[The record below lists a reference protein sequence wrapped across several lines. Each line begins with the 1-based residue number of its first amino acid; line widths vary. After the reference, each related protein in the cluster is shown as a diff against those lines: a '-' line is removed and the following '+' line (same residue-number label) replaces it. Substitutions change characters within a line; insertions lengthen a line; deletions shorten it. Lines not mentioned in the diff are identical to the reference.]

1 MIIIYFNLWLSSN
14 YLYTSQTFTSFGASW
29 QLFFTFLNLINDQ
42 PYRRVNLSRPLIVLV
57 TPVYGNT
64 GTLYLRQA
72 SLIFPENMMTGRYN
86 LFLYEGSWYH
96 PITPLLFQKSWWIL
110 GFYRS
115 LTVAVLFTVMMR
127 LKHKTS
133 WFRDGNLTDYVSL
146 RESRFSQFESHHYH
160 ELCMC

>member
-1 MIIIYFNLWLSSN
+1 MVKFKLLVQIPDFYLFWSIMTIIFHVSQFNKWS
-14 YLYTSQTFTSFGASW
+14 TISQSKPKQT
-29 QLFFTFLNLINDQ
+29 
-42 PYRRVNLSRPLIVLV
+42 PYCPCDPGLRKH
-57 TPVYGNT
+57 T

-146 RESRFSQFESHHYH
+146 RESRFSQVESHHYH